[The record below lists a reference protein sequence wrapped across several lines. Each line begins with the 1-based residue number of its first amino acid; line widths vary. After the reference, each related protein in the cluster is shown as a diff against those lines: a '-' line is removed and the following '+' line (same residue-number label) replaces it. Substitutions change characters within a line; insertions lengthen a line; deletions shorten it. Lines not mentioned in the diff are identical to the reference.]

1 MESRRNI
8 IKVKLLEIVQILSL
22 YNCYKVDRNFVL
34 INSCVDCSN
43 KTSDMM
49 SIQALPP
56 TPSPPQI
63 SKGSKVKQFSA
74 GSSNKSF

>member
-1 MESRRNI
+1 MESRRNT

-56 TPSPPQI
+56 GTNLQPPCPPHPGI
-63 SKGSKVKQFSA
+63 SKGSKVTI
-74 GSSNKSF
+74 

>member
-22 YNCYKVDRNFVL
+22 YNCYKVDRKFVL

-49 SIQALPP
+49 SIQAAP
-56 TPSPPQI
+56 TTQQI
-63 SKGSKVKQFSA
+63 SKGSK
-74 GSSNKSF
+74 GTI